1 MKREYTDEVG
11 RTMMEGL
18 LGILG
23 VALIL
28 WFGIWGVQRLWY
40 QKKASETVSE
50 LDERATFLSQSI
62 MASRDQRVST
72 GELNHP
78 TRHGYGVQIRPYGD
92 QDYMFD
98 VSDIPEQI
106 CKRIL
111 KTGWNL
117 SYKTY
122 LVLSDQQVIEK
133 TEEQS
138 PEALCTYEKLPDT
151 IRFVVEGKRLDLS
164 QDKKNK

>member
-1 MKREYTDEVG
+1 MKQDYTNEIG
-11 RTMMEGL
+11 RTMIEGL

-23 VALIL
+23 ISLGL
-28 WFGIWGVQRLWY
+28 WFGIWMVQVLWS

-50 LDERATFLSQSI
+50 LEERATFLSQSI
-62 MASRDQRVST
+62 MASQNKHVST

-151 IRFVVEGKRLDLS
+151 IRFVVEGNRLDPS
-164 QDKKNK
+164 QDKKK